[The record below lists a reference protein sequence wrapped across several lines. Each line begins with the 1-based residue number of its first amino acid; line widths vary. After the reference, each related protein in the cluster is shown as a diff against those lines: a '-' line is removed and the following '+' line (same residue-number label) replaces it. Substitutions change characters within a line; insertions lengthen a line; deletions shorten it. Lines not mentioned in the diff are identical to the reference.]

1 MTRSRRRSAAH
12 VVLVLLVAGSL
23 ALQAAAAP
31 TETGTTR
38 PSADAGSIDSGMR
51 FWLMIGLPGLL
62 IGGAAMATVMI
73 LANRARRRKLE
84 RGELP
89 EV

>member
-1 MTRSRRRSAAH
+1 MTRS
-12 VVLVLLVAGSL
+12 LGSL
-23 ALQAAAAP
+23 LLAGAPALTAAAAP
-31 TETGTTR
+31 ADAVATR
-38 PSADAGSIDSGMR
+38 PATAEGVIDSGTR

-62 IGGAAMATVMI
+62 IGGAAMAIVMI

-89 EV
+89 EI